1 MWNTCLQPFYII
13 IMIYSVSRKRSLIK
27 SITWRTVASLDTFFI
42 AWLVTGEYSW
52 AGTIALLEILT
63 KTFLYYFHERGW
75 NYIFWGKYFNK
86 NKKYKI
92 MKKIFKKK

>member
-1 MWNTCLQPFYII
+1 
-13 IMIYSVSRKRSLIK
+13 MIYTVSRKRSLIK

-75 NYIFWGKYFNK
+75 NYIFWGKYVK
-86 NKKYKI
+86 GSKKFKFF
-92 MKKIFKKK
+92 KKILFKKRKS